1 MKGIVF
7 TEFLEMVEAQYSP
20 ALADRIVCAAS
31 LPSGGAYTAVGTYD
45 HGEMWSLVIELGKA
59 TGTPVPRLM
68 HAFGEHLFQRFTV
81 VYPKLFESVSS
92 AFDFLQGLETV
103 IHSEVRKLYPDAE
116 LPRFDV
122 AERSAQ
128 RMVMVYRSSRHFAD
142 LAEGLLRGC
151 ARHFDEPIEI
161 GREDLPADRGSAAR
175 FTLTR
180 SG

>member
-7 TEFLEMVEAQYSP
+7 TEFLEMVEAQFSP

-31 LPSGGAYTAVGTYD
+31 LPSGGAYTSVGTYD
-45 HGEMWSLVIELGKA
+45 HGEMWSLVIELGRA
-59 TGTPVPRLM
+59 TGTPVPHLM
-68 HAFGEHLFQRFTV
+68 HAFGEHLFHRFAI
-81 VYPKLFESVSS
+81 VYPTSFENVSC

-116 LPRFDV
+116 LPRFDI
-122 AERSAQ
+122 AERSA
-128 RMVMVYRSSRHFAD
+128 RHMVMVYRSQRHFAD

-151 ARHFDEPIEI
+151 TRHFDEPIEI
-161 GREDLPADRGSAAR
+161 ARENLPADRGSAAR